1 MRIID
6 WSSDV
11 CSSDLFG
18 GNLPGEPWSLGAQA
32 AIFAA
37 AMGSFALLRWS
48 GACLGARLAAHCGMG
63 LRSQVHARLIRA
75 KLDALANATSA
86 EIANVL
92 TYNIEI
98 IVHVFSA
105 LLQLLVA
112 FVTTIVTLAFVVW
125 ISPPLV
131 LALPVLAAF
140 AWMAARLFG
149 REQARISRQYVADM
163 THLFWRGEDF
173 PRRLRHVR
181 SFGRQQADDTA
192 WTDMAKRLGRGYR
205 RQLELAAHGR
215 LLLELLAAVAIAAG
229 FLLAHRWT
237 GIDQATLIAVCLL
250 LGRLLPYLRSDEH
263 TSEPQSL
270 MRISHA

>member
-1 MRIID
+1 MRISY

-11 CSSDLFG
+11 CSSDL
-18 GNLPGEPWSLGAQA
+18 
-32 AIFAA
+32 
-37 AMGSFALLRWS
+37 
-48 GACLGARLAAHCGMG
+48 
-63 LRSQVHARLIRA
+63 
-75 KLDALANATSA
+75 
-86 EIANVL
+86 
-92 TYNIEI
+92 
-98 IVHVFSA
+98 
-105 LLQLLVA
+105 
-112 FVTTIVTLAFVVW
+112 FVVW

-250 LGRLLPYLRSDEH
+250 LGRLLPYLVSTRQGIQPVRSSEEH
-263 TSEPQSL
+263 TSELQPL
-270 MRISHA
+270 MPNAFAD